1 MLPYFGKYSTT
12 AIVLTILACF
22 CFACLTIGCC
32 CVCISNHRKCC
43 SCCKSDAGNV
53 EEVIGM
59 DEIQQQQQ
67 QQEQQQEQQQGE
79 RQQYEQVLAR
89 VMREMLE
96 ENRREGGANQVEEGE
111 GGVEQKRIGSFAAR
125 RNTLDLS
132 LDIPPRPR
140 SGAFYVPQRRQ
151 ERVGEELR
159 EINERWGFPEV
170 KKE

>member
-1 MLPYFGKYSTT
+1 
-12 AIVLTILACF
+12 
-22 CFACLTIGCC
+22 
-32 CVCISNHRKCC
+32 
-43 SCCKSDAGNV
+43 
-53 EEVIGM
+53 M

-111 GGVEQKRIGSFAAR
+111 GGVKQKRIGSFAAR

-159 EINERWGFPEV
+159 GINERWGFPEV

>member
-1 MLPYFGKYSTT
+1 MLPYFGKHSST
-12 AIVLTILACF
+12 AIVITILGCF
-22 CFACLTIGCC
+22 CFGLTIGYC

-111 GGVEQKRIGSFAAR
+111 GGVKHKRIGSFAAR

-159 EINERWGFPEV
+159 GINERWGFPEV

>member
-22 CFACLTIGCC
+22 CFACLTVGCC

-159 EINERWGFPEV
+159 GINERWGFPEV

>member
-1 MLPYFGKYSTT
+1 VSVSLTT
-12 AIVLTILACF
+12 
-22 CFACLTIGCC
+22 
-32 CVCISNHRKCC
+32 
-43 SCCKSDAGNV
+43 
-53 EEVIGM
+53 
-59 DEIQQQQQ
+59 
-67 QQEQQQEQQQGE
+67 
-79 RQQYEQVLAR
+79 
-89 VMREMLE
+89 
-96 ENRREGGANQVEEGE
+96 ENAAVVANQMRGI
-111 GGVEQKRIGSFAAR
+111 IGSFAAR